1 MRMDAKWKG
10 HNVLGIFS
18 LLLQIHHL
26 LFLLVWSLHRHQ
38 RSHCT
43 GFLPSDFIILL
54 TFPPFIPL
62 AQDVKLWYWTVFVA
76 SPVATCLS
84 QYLYNQLSSDYFM
97 SSASAVSLG
106 TLTAEDVIVWDV
118 LNLRSWRV
126 TLRKVSKRRDE
137 ERSNWWLPFGKQ

>member
-1 MRMDAKWKG
+1 MLSGKDIMCWVSSLCPSKSTTYSSFLFEVCIDI
-10 HNVLGIFS
+10 NVLTVQVF
-18 LLLQIHHL
+18 
-26 LFLLVWSLHRHQ
+26 FL
-38 RSHCT
+38 
-43 GFLPSDFIILL
+43 SDFIILL

-62 AQDVKLWYWTVFVA
+62 AQDVKLCYWTVFVG

-84 QYLYNQLSSDYFM
+84 QYLYDQLSSNYFM

-137 ERSNWWLPFGKQ
+137 ERSNWWLPFGNQ